1 MRQHRAAGPPADRR
15 GVDDQQ
21 RGVRVDVQ
29 AGVRGVAAGQERLVA
44 VVGISVVAQ
53 PQRGLAGRA
62 GCPRRAHGAA
72 DLLLLPDHHLRAEV
86 LDREGHLRRGP
97 APVAGAHH
105 RPDLGRRA
113 EQLVDPEGVLAEPQD
128 AHPRPDPGRAQRVGQ
143 PVDPL
148 VQFGPGQAVFP
159 VGQRQPARVAAA
171 VLGDDVPDGDHGFT
185 SPSEMVTRWPDRPQP
200 HGPSVSVPR
209 RPSGGLA
216 HLVRPRARGADEQ
229 LPAALGQGP
238 LRAVEMGAA
247 AVRALHREGGPDPG
261 DDERLGARP
270 GQQAGGV
277 RPGHDDRHPRHDRG
291 ELVAQALGHGPVE
304 AEDHRDGQPARV
316 HAGAERLEGVDLPDR
331 IRRAELAGRG
341 LERVEPGRFRHA
353 ADETRLPPASGP
365 TPWSASMA
373 RAHATSRCQS
383 SQPTSKKTGWP
394 ATSYRPM
401 PHGPGRGSVAAAA
414 LVDATVM
421 ICLPPSCLHH
431 PG

>member
-1 MRQHRAAGPPADRR
+1 M
-15 GVDDQQ
+15 
-21 RGVRVDVQ
+21 
-29 AGVRGVAAGQERLVA
+29 
-44 VVGISVVAQ
+44 AQ

-143 PVDPL
+143 PVDPF

-171 VLGDDVPDGDHGFT
+171 VLGDDVPDGDHGLHVSFGHGD
-185 SPSEMVTRWPDRPQP
+185 PLAGPAAAARAVRQRPAQAQ
-200 HGPSVSVPR
+200 R
-209 RPSGGLA
+209 RLA

-229 LPAALGQGP
+229 LAAAFGQDP
-238 LRAVEMGAA
+238 LRAVEVGAA
-247 AVRALHREGGPDPG
+247 AVRALHGEGGPDPG
-261 DDERLGARP
+261 DGERLGARP
-270 GQQAGGV
+270 GQQPGGV
-277 RPGHDDRHPRHDRG
+277 RPCHDDRHPRHDRG

-304 AEDHRDGQPARV
+304 AEDHRDRQPACV

-331 IRRAELAGRG
+331 VRRAELAGRG

-353 ADETRLPPASGP
+353 ADDDQSAAWADAVVGQHGARPRHVTPPVVPADLEEDRLAGDVVPADAPWPGPGERRGRRARRCHGHDLSPALMPSPPGVVSRRGRGRAAP
-365 TPWSASMA
+365 A
-373 RAHATSRCQS
+373 RAAARA
-383 SQPTSKKTGWP
+383 P
-394 ATSYRPM
+394 AGRP
-401 PHGPGRGSVAAAA
+401 PRP
-414 LVDATVM
+414 
-421 ICLPPSCLHH
+421 
-431 PG
+431 